1 MKFKIV
7 SAVVVVG
14 SVALLAACSHE
25 PLRVEPAAEARQ
37 PPAEP
42 PRTEV
47 ALQETRISAVE
58 TAPTVAPVV
67 LDSIYFDFDSAVL
80 RNDAQSTLLSNRG
93 HIQPDAALKIRLE
106 GNCDER
112 GSREYNLA
120 LGDRRAQ
127 SVKGRLLMLGVSESQ
142 LETVSYGKENPRAL
156 GHNEAAWEQNRRVD
170 FTVQASSQQ

>member
-14 SVALLAACSHE
+14 GIALLAACSHE
-25 PLRVEPAAEARQ
+25 PLKVEPAAEATQ

-42 PRTEV
+42 ARTEV
-47 ALQETRISAVE
+47 ALQETRVTAVE
-58 TAPTVAPVV
+58 TAPTVEPVV
-67 LDSIYFDFDSAVL
+67 LDSIYFDFDSAIL
-80 RNDAQSTLLSNRG
+80 RNDAQTTLLSDREY
-93 HIQPDAALKIRLE
+93 IQPDAALKIRVE

-127 SVKGRLLMLGVSESQ
+127 SVKGRLVMLGVPESQ
-142 LETVSYGKENPRAL
+142 LETVSYGKEKPRAL
-156 GHNEAAWEQNRRVD
+156 GHSEAAWAQNRRVD
-170 FTVQASSQQ
+170 FAVQANSQQ